1 MSIPTKP
8 PSPLGVYRVLSP
20 NAGLRISPLQ
30 LGGMIVRDKTTGEI
44 SPPLTQ
50 QKAFDALDA
59 FYKLGGNVV
68 DTANLPGSEFTEE
81 IVGEWMEA
89 RGNRDEMVVS
99 TKYTGNLKSGQ
110 QANLSIDSSLRRL
123 RTHYIDILYVH
134 WWDYRTSIREVMDH
148 LHALVVSG
156 KVLYLAVADTPAWV
170 VSAANEYARMA
181 NKTQFCMYQG
191 GWSVL
196 DRAFERDIIPMAR
209 QYGLA
214 VAPWN
219 VFANGIIRNNFDTSK
234 DDEDTKVLKALRKV
248 ADALHIES
256 IRSVAIAYLLQ
267 KTAYVF
273 PTVSGL
279 DVDAFSEYLTALEIS
294 LTRQHFEHI
303 EGAKEFDPGFP
314 HSTIGDGD
322 KHNGLLADISFGA
335 EDRWPV
341 QKPIGA
347 A

>member
-1 MSIPTKP
+1 MSIPTNP

-20 NAGLRISPLQ
+20 NASLRISPLQ
-30 LGGMIVRDKTTGEI
+30 LGGMIVRDRPEGGS
-44 SPPLTQ
+44 SPHLNQ
-50 QKAFDALDA
+50 KKAFEALDA

-68 DTANLPGSEFTEE
+68 DMANLPQSEFTEE

-110 QANLSIDSSLRRL
+110 QANLSIDSSLKRL

-148 LHALVVSG
+148 LHALVVAG

-181 NKTQFCMYQG
+181 NKTPFCMYQG
-191 GWSVL
+191 GWNVL
-196 DRAFERDIIPMAR
+196 DRVFERDIIPMAR
-209 QYGLA
+209 QYGMA

-219 VFANGIIRNNFDTSK
+219 VFANGKIRNDFHESDG
-234 DDEDTKVLKALRKV
+234 DEDTEVLKALRKV
-248 ADALHIES
+248 ADELHVES
-256 IRSVAIAYLLQ
+256 IRSVALAYLMQ

-279 DVDAFSEYLTALEIS
+279 DVDAFNEYLIALEIS
-294 LTRQHFEHI
+294 LTEQQLKLI
-303 EGAKEFDPGFP
+303 ENAKKFDPGFP

-322 KHNGLLADISFGA
+322 KNNGLLADISFGA